1 LSNEPE
7 STQSIDDQV
16 VASIFHWSLAV
27 LVAVA
32 LFDLAIL
39 WKYPFPVA
47 SPLVRGVFY
56 SAVGLI
62 IVVAAIVCAFLGYR
76 IVSLRFVRRSWHV
89 YTIFLPLMAVVGSIA
104 WLYLLS
110 PA

>member
-1 LSNEPE
+1 
-7 STQSIDDQV
+7 V
-16 VASIFHWSLAV
+16 V

-39 WKYPFPVA
+39 WNYPFPLS
-47 SPLVRGVFY
+47 SPLVRGIFY
-56 SAVGLI
+56 SVVGLI
-62 IVVAAIVCAFLGYR
+62 IVGAALACAFLGYR
-76 IVSLRFVRRSWHV
+76 IVTLRFVRRSWRV
-89 YTIFLPLMAVVGSIA
+89 YAIFLPLMAVFGSLA